1 MSIQANWENLYR
13 EAVPKKRTSLEA
25 VPGVILGFH
34 STIDGFKRVVPT
46 EIEKVLNED
55 PTLQEEVLS
64 RLGAVPSEIS
74 TPADLLVGLLSSL
87 QKGKALQLMIR
98 EEATHNWI
106 MDNLRYDNIR
116 MGGTSGNMAN
126 SLAPLPLPQILV
138 YANPLTKEQA
148 ELFSDADNL
157 FVINSKGKLEHPQKA
172 WQGEGIYAIHWIFEY
187 PKGLKLKIGDTVIES
202 PRANRFIAAWNPIN
216 NKLQIEEGFMHH
228 LPKLADDFSH
238 FIVSGF
244 HILSE
249 TYPDGTTWQDY
260 LKPVA
265 RFLRETKKTH
275 IHLRFHYEFA
285 SIASAAI
292 RQGIVDHILPTVDS
306 LGLNEVELCAILR
319 DQGEVKLAE
328 EIEAHTSMEA
338 VLRGLE
344 RLADRT
350 GLRRIQLHDLGY
362 YLTLVDN
369 EYTTGKQ
376 CRDGMIFAAT
386 LAASRSTIG
395 KVGTWE
401 EILAGLDVPLATG
414 AEERLAS
421 LAKILECEEFAT
433 TGIGARNGRHIVF
446 VPTKVV
452 AKPVL
457 TVGLG
462 DLISSSA
469 FILG

>member
-1 MSIQANWENLYR
+1 MSIQVNWDSLYERAVHNNRAN
-13 EAVPKKRTSLEA
+13 LES
-25 VPGVILGFH
+25 VPGVVLGFH
-34 STIDGFKRVVPT
+34 STIDGMKRVNPA
-46 EIEKVLNED
+46 EIEKILAED
-55 PTLQEEVLS
+55 SALAKEVIS
-64 RLGAVPSEIS
+64 RLGTIPAEIR
-74 TPADLLVGLLSSL
+74 TPADLLVGLLNSL
-87 QKGKALQLMIR
+87 QNGKALQLMIR
-98 EEATHNWI
+98 EETTYTWI
-106 MDNLRYDNIR
+106 MEHLGYDNIR

-126 SLAPLPLPQILV
+126 SLAPLPLPRILV

-148 ELFSDADNL
+148 ELFVPSDNL
-157 FVINSKGKLEHPQKA
+157 FVINPSGKLESPQSA

-187 PKGLKLKIGDTVIES
+187 PQGLKLRIGDTVIES
-202 PRANRFIAAWNPIN
+202 PRANRYIAAWNPIN
-216 NKLQIEEGFMHH
+216 NKLQIEENFMKH
-228 LPKLADDFSH
+228 LPAIAGGFSH

-249 TYPDGTTWQDY
+249 KYPDGTTWETY

-275 IHLRFHYEFA
+275 TDLRFHYEFA
-285 SIASAAI
+285 SIASSAI
-292 RQGIVDHILPTVDS
+292 RKGIVDHILPTVDS
-306 LGLNEVELCAILR
+306 LGLNEVELCAVLR
-319 DQGEVKLAE
+319 DQGEPGLAQD
-328 EIEAHTSMEA
+328 IEKHSSMAA

-362 YLTLVDN
+362 YLTLVDS
-369 EYTTGKQ
+369 EYTTGEQ
-376 CRDGMIFAAT
+376 CRDGMLFGAT

-401 EILAGLDVPLATG
+401 EILTGLNVPLAKG
-414 AEERLAS
+414 AEERLQA
-421 LAKILECEEFAT
+421 LAEELGCEEFVN
-433 TGIGARNGRHIVF
+433 TGVGSKNGRHIVF

-452 AKPVL
+452 EKPVL